1 MVECIIK
8 GWGKW
13 GGGWHA
19 GAFDVVNLTPDRQRV
34 KEGFTHCKRQ
44 PGTPNGNVVSEAVLN
59 LHQLFWAMKIAILYL
74 KNNGVY
80 RTIEKADFVKIMHEM
95 KGLYGLKDEFKFDVV
110 YKDHDW
116 AIRTLRKSRVGI

>member
-1 MVECIIK
+1 
-8 GWGKW
+8 
-13 GGGWHA
+13 
-19 GAFDVVNLTPDRQRV
+19 
-34 KEGFTHCKRQ
+34 
-44 PGTPNGNVVSEAVLN
+44 VVSEAVLN
-59 LHQLFWAMKIAILYL
+59 LHQLFLAMKIAILYL
-74 KNNGVY
+74 KNNGEY